1 MSYQEI
7 LKKKEHMKGLDL
19 SESFFNECA
28 LPLLQKHYPDLRYS
42 AGLIGWGSD
51 VLGYDDAVSADHN
64 WGPRFY
70 LFLRDEDEGKKQEL
84 YEMFVKNLPYEH
96 RGYSVNFA
104 KSDGVDHMK
113 PITEGRVKPLI
124 DILTVDEYLADWYL
138 GTNDLESLFDLDWL
152 TLSEHRLLGV
162 TSGKLFKDDLGFKER
177 LKKLH
182 YYPENVRLYLIA
194 SNWSII
200 AEEQAFVRRC
210 ADVGDNIGSA
220 LVCGRI
226 ADRLMRLAFL
236 YCKKYAPYS
245 KWFGTAFSA
254 LPINNELKDAIL
266 KAVTAYDI
274 ETRENEIVRAQKLTA
289 DLHNDAGITKLVDIK
304 ITDYYDR
311 DIKVIFTDKIA
322 DAIKEKLNGTGL
334 EKYPY
339 IGSLCGVAN
348 LNHLWDCLPL
358 MKKAKII
365 YE

>member
-1 MSYQEI
+1 
-7 LKKKEHMKGLDL
+7 LKEHIKGLDL

-28 LPLLQKHYPDLRYS
+28 LPLLQKHYPDLHYS

-51 VLGYDDAVSADHN
+51 VLGYDDAVSTDHD

-70 LFLRDEDEGKKQEL
+70 LFLRDEDENKKQEL
-84 YEMFVKNLPYEH
+84 YDMFAENLPYEY
-96 RGYSVNFA
+96 RGHSVNF
-104 KSDGVDHMK
+104 SDVDE
-113 PITEGRVKPLI
+113 TGRVRHMEAISTGKVSLLV
-124 DILTVDEYLADWYL
+124 DILTIDGYLAGRYL
-138 GTNDLESLFDLDWL
+138 GRSDLTNLSDLDWL

-162 TSGKLFKDDLGFKER
+162 TSGRIFKDDLG
-177 LKKLH
+177 LKAKLESLRF
-182 YYPENVRLYLIA
+182 YPENVRLYLIA

-245 KWFGTAFSA
+245 KWFGKAFSE
-254 LPINNELKDAIL
+254 LPVSDELKDALL
-266 KAVTAYDI
+266 KAVTAADI
-274 ETRENEIVRAQKLTA
+274 DTRENEIVRAQKLTA
-289 DLHNDAGITKLVDIK
+289 DIHNEAR
-304 ITDYYDR
+304 ITDPISVGVTNYFER

-322 DAIKEKLNGTGL
+322 SAVKKKLQGTGM
-334 EKYPY
+334 ENYPL
-339 IGSLCGVAN
+339 IGSFCEVAN
-348 LNHLWDCLPL
+348 LNALWDSQRE
-358 MKKAKII
+358 MQKAKMI